1 MNFVLFINRYL
12 LHVFALI
19 ITLNGVALAENKTQF
34 TLDGKPVPQVV
45 ATVNGTELTSDL
57 LKREMIAYQLLA
69 SRQGKTVETKDEKK
83 IAQILLMK
91 AIDEELIFQH
101 GIKQNINIDSATI
114 DRELNHIKEQF
125 PDKKL
130 FLAALAAQRLTF
142 DVLKKN
148 IKKTLVQE
156 EFVRAN
162 IAPEVNVEDS
172 EVKSFY
178 DTNKGTFLKPE
189 TFKLRHIYVPTPSPS
204 DGEIESAEDRS
215 KAKDIIDWVKKEARK
230 KIDRA
235 ASALNE
241 GTSFKVVAKEFSED
255 SNTSEKGGDLG
266 FIMKNQILPE
276 VSRVMV
282 KLNEGETSSVIESSL
297 GFHIIQLTKK
307 KGNQVVP
314 FDEVK
319 PEILNHLLKLETD
332 KKLKNY
338 LSGLRK
344 KSEIKI
350 FI

>member
-19 ITLNGVALAENKTQF
+19 ITLNGVALAENKAKF
-34 TLDGKPVPQVV
+34 TLNGKPVPQVV

-69 SRQGKTVETKDEKK
+69 NRQGKTVETKDEKK

-162 IAPEVNVEDS
+162 IAPKVNVEDS

-178 DTNKGTFLKPE
+178 ETNKGTFLKPE

-215 KAKDIIDWVKKEARK
+215 KAKEIIDWVKKEARK